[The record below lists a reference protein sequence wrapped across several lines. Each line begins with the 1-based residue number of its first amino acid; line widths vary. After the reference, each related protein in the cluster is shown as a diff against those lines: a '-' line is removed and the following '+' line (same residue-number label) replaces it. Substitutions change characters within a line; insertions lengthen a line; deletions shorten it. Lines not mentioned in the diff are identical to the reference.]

1 VVWVLLGPGGW
12 LFVARGYSG
21 AMNFS
26 VWAHKGGQVQKMV
39 DQAEIYRKVMSG
51 EDEERRKALELFRD
65 NFADLPDKEKAWKD
79 LYWLTWD
86 VDWYVRWRAADA
98 LGTAFQHVA
107 DKERAWKDLHRL
119 TQAKDSDVRIG
130 AADALGTAFQ
140 HVPDK
145 EQAWNDL
152 IQLRRDKDSY
162 VRIGAADALG
172 TAFQHVPDKEQAWND
187 LIRLTQ
193 DEDIDV
199 RWGIAGILG
208 DTFPHVSDKE
218 QACKD
223 LHRLT
228 EDEDGN
234 VRASANHSLGRASIF
249 KATEAESEDDFKSEL
264 KNALEFFERSSNE
277 PTHFNPSRFCLP
289 FYRSFYTITFGEAGA
304 EDEVQ
309 KYLAEAKRASGGSK
323 SKEIL
328 LEAIANLANALSEAQ
343 KVTDFG
349 AIKSD
354 LNIYRRYCN
363 RAADLIGDV
372 TEGAPG
378 AARVL
383 RRGFPRINDQ
393 TKELIPE
400 VQETAEAVCR
410 ETRGTGTPYES
421 LGMEVNK
428 WAGELSDR
436 DYLRNERTVSRIIEV
451 LGKCCNHLP
460 EGEKEYPCNIVKE
473 IREESKHR
481 DKLSDI
487 LTVLSY
493 LEPCIGSQLQNATK
507 PTTDKTISD
516 EQPSQKTS
524 HSTTVFAGAG
534 STVVVPHTETESGAV
549 TVNTAATKES
559 QPDRS
564 SKRTA
569 IEISADIAV
578 HVLVYTVLHHFAED
592 LMPIIAPILVISALI
607 ILALIIRNAKSR

>member
-1 VVWVLLGPGGW
+1 
-12 LFVARGYSG
+12 
-21 AMNFS
+21 
-26 VWAHKGGQVQKMV
+26 
-39 DQAEIYRKVMSG
+39 MSG

-98 LGTAFQHVA
+98 LGHAFQHVT
-107 DKERAWKDLHRL
+107 DKEQAWDDLHRL
-119 TQAKDSDVRIG
+119 TQDKDSDVRFG

-145 EQAWNDL
+145 KQAWKDL
-152 IQLRRDKDSY
+152 ILLRQDKDSY
-162 VRIGAADALG
+162 VRFGAADALG
-172 TAFQHVPDKEQAWND
+172 TAFQHVPDKKQAWND

-193 DEDIDV
+193 DEDRDV
-199 RWGIAGILG
+199 RWGAAGVLG
-208 DTFPHVSDKE
+208 TAFQHVPDKK
-218 QACKD
+218 QAWND
-223 LHRLT
+223 LIRLT
-228 EDEDGN
+228 QDEDRDVRWGAAGVLGTAFQHVPDKKQAWN
-234 VRASANHSLGRASIF
+234 DLIRLTRDEYSSVRASANHSLGRASIF
-249 KATEAESEDDFKSEL
+249 KATEAESEDNFKSEL

-277 PTHFNPSRFCLP
+277 DTHFNPSRFCLP
-289 FYRSFYTITFGEAGA
+289 FYRSFYIITFGEAGA

-309 KYLAEAKRASGGSK
+309 KYLDEAKRASGGSK

-328 LEAIANLANALSEAQ
+328 LEAIENLANVLSEAQ
-343 KVTDFG
+343 KVTEFG

-363 RAADLIGDV
+363 RAADLIGDIAEV
-372 TEGAPG
+372 APG
-378 AARVL
+378 AAWVL
-383 RRGFPRINDQ
+383 QRGFPRINNQ

-400 VQETAEAVCR
+400 IQETAEAVCR

-428 WAGELSDR
+428 WAGELSNGV
-436 DYLRNERTVSRIIEV
+436 YLRNERTVSRIIDV

-460 EGEKEYPCNIVKE
+460 EGEKEYPCNIVNE
-473 IREESKHR
+473 IREESVHR

-493 LEPCIGSQLQNATK
+493 LEPCIGSQLQNVTK
-507 PTTDKTISD
+507 PATDKLRLD
-516 EQPSQKTS
+516 EKPSQKTG
-524 HSTTVFAGAG
+524 HSTTVFVGAG
-534 STVVVPHTETESGAV
+534 STVVVPHTETESV
-549 TVNTAATKES
+549 EVNVNTMVPKES
-559 QPDRS
+559 QPEEHRIDHQ
-564 SKRTA
+564 KRTA

-592 LMPIIAPILVISALI
+592 LMSTIAPILVITALI
-607 ILALIIRNAKSR
+607 TLILIIRNAKSG